1 MRPCAAG
8 ARFGVCTGGG
18 RGARTVTVKRC
29 SALRPPESAAVTV
42 IVAAP
47 FARAVTDT
55 MLPAVLTVATVS
67 FEERA
72 W

>member
-1 MRPCAAG
+1 MEPCAAG
-8 ARFGVCTGGG
+8 ARFF
-18 RGARTVTVKRC
+18 TVTWNCWLAVR
-29 SALRPPESAAVTV
+29 LPGSAAVTV

-47 FARAVTDT
+47 FARGVTDT
-55 MLPAVLTVATVS
+55 VLPAVLTVATVS